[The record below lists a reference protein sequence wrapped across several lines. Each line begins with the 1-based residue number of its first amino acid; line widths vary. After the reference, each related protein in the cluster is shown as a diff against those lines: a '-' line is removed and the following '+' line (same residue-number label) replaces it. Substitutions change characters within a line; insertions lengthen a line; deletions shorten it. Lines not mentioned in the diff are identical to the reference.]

1 MEKRHLIRFLKQR
14 KKGSYSVL
22 VQAYQELIASMPIVM
37 AMEII
42 QEDLHKDTEERI
54 ELNYFSLARAV
65 ARFKKKNPQAAI
77 RKEFQFKDSHET
89 EDVQLSPG
97 RFKIKQR

>member
-1 MEKRHLIRFLKQR
+1 MEKKHLIRFLKQS

-42 QEDLHKDTEERI
+42 QEDLQKGTEERI

-65 ARFKKKNPQAAI
+65 ARFKKKNPQDT
-77 RKEFQFKDSHET
+77 RKQFQFKDSHET
-89 EDVQLSPG
+89 DDVQSSPG
-97 RFKIKQR
+97 RFKIKPG

>member
-1 MEKRHLIRFLKQR
+1 MEKKHLIRFLKER

-37 AMEII
+37 AMEIV
-42 QEDLHKDTEERI
+42 QENLQKDTGERI

-65 ARFKKKNPQAAI
+65 TRFKKKNPQTAHS
-77 RKEFQFKDSHET
+77 KQFQFKDAHEID
-89 EDVQLSPG
+89 DVQLSPG
-97 RFKIKQR
+97 RFKIK

>member
-1 MEKRHLIRFLKQR
+1 MEKKHLIRFLKQS

-42 QEDLHKDTEERI
+42 QEDLQKDTGERI
-54 ELNYFSLARAV
+54 KLNYFSMARAV
-65 ARFKKKNPQAAI
+65 ARFKKKNPQAAT
-77 RKEFQFKDSHET
+77 RKQFHFKDSHET
-89 EDVQLSPG
+89 VDVQSSPG
-97 RFKIKQR
+97 RFKIKQG

>member
-1 MEKRHLIRFLKQR
+1 MEKKHLIRFLKQS

-42 QEDLHKDTEERI
+42 QEDLQKETEERI

-65 ARFKKKNPQAAI
+65 ARFKKKNPQAAT
-77 RKEFQFKDSHET
+77 RKQFHFKDSHET
-89 EDVQLSPG
+89 VDVQSSPG
-97 RFKIKQR
+97 RFKIKQG

>member
-1 MEKRHLIRFLKQR
+1 MEKKHLIRFLKKS

-42 QEDLHKDTEERI
+42 QEDLQKETEERI

-65 ARFKKKNPQAAI
+65 ARFKKKYPQAAT
-77 RKEFQFKDSHET
+77 RKIIQFKDSHET

-97 RFKIKQR
+97 RFKIKQG

>member
-1 MEKRHLIRFLKQR
+1 MEKKHLVKFLKES

-22 VQAYQELIASMPIVM
+22 VQAYQELITSMPIVM

-42 QEDLHKDTEERI
+42 KEDLQKDTEGQI

-65 ARFKKKNPQAAI
+65 ARFKKKNPQAT
-77 RKEFQFKDSHET
+77 RKQFQFKDAHET
-89 EDVQLSPG
+89 DNVQLSPG
-97 RFKIKQR
+97 RFKIKQG

>member
-1 MEKRHLIRFLKQR
+1 MEKKYLIRFLKEK

-42 QEDLHKDTEERI
+42 KEDLQKDSEERV
-54 ELNYFSLARAV
+54 ELNYFSLARAI
-65 ARFKKKNPQAAI
+65 ARFKKKNPQTAQS
-77 RKEFQFKDSHET
+77 KQFQFKDAHET
-89 EDVQLSPG
+89 DDVQLSPG
-97 RFKIKQR
+97 RFKIK

>member
-1 MEKRHLIRFLKQR
+1 MEKKHLIRFLNQS

-22 VQAYQELIASMPIVM
+22 VQAYQELITSTPIVM

-42 QEDLHKDTEERI
+42 QEDLQKDTEERI

-65 ARFKKKNPQAAI
+65 ARFKKKNPQAAT
-77 RKEFQFKDSHET
+77 RKQFHFKDSHET
-89 EDVQLSPG
+89 DDVQSSPG
-97 RFKIKQR
+97 RFKIKKG